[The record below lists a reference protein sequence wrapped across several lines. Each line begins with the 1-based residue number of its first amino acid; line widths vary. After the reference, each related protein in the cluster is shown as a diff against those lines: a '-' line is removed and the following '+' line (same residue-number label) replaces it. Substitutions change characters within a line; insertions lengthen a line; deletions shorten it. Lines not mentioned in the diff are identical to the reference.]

1 MSVLRKVRGNPN
13 AEITIY
19 RATPGSKIN
28 RGDWITLSKS
38 YAKWHNQS
46 QFDGK
51 ANVLEMRVKAK
62 DVQYAGDDINEFGYF
77 PDGDIKNSI
86 SNKTWQEYLEEN
98 YRSTGTRT
106 NMQNIKIPTVQDIQS
121 VENSNIDLPNPNRV
135 LNPLEISKLTPEDAS
150 TTPPLPNVRRN
161 RVNDGNSS
169 FASNIQ
175 NKTNMLNEE
184 QKGTILSDEEVRYY
198 DKITNKESL
207 EKAFEKL
214 NNNGRHETESWF
226 AKDSEN
232 ATATDIA
239 EGWILLKQYAD
250 NNDSDGM
257 VAVAKKL
264 RDMGTKAGEKA
275 GEELLGPA
283 YGAAGATL
291 GTVLGALIALAFL
304 GFVLWTYRGKMRRQ
318 YRTDRSHKL
327 ESYQHILKVLVFT
340 ALPILF
346 STAIYNIN
354 QILDLTIFN
363 HIMEAQGFTEDEYMA
378 LQGIYSGKYDTLVNV
393 PLSIPTALCASV
405 VPSLTAAV
413 ATRSKKL
420 VHAKID
426 QTLRLNMV
434 ITIPCGVGFLVLASP
449 LMVLLYNDASAT
461 PAYLLMIGSVVVVL
475 YSWASILNSILHGL
489 NYISS
494 PAKNAGIALVVHL
507 IAFVI
512 MMTVFKMNVYALAAG
527 NIVFSLCMYWLDQRK
542 VHKVCGFRINIMDT
556 FIKPLIASAVMGVIA
571 YVVYFG
577 LDKLIGGRWIPIC
590 VALAVAVVVY
600 VVVVLKIGTLSED
613 DITALPMGVRLLRY
627 CKKLHLLPQPGDE

>member
-1 MSVLRKVRGNPN
+1 MAEERQKRRTAPAQNDDFIAQGAILAAATVLTKVIGVVYRIPLANILGDTGNGFYGYAYQIYAMALMVSSLSLPTAVSKLVSAKMAVGQKRNALRVFACSMIFAVVVGLLVTAVVFFGADAISVHAMRSPLSVYALKML
-13 AEITIY
+13 A
-19 RATPGSKIN
+19 PGLFIVAIMAVI
-28 RGDWITLSKS
+28 R
-38 YAKWHNQS
+38 
-46 QFDGK
+46 
-51 ANVLEMRVKAK
+51 
-62 DVQYAGDDINEFGYF
+62 GYF
-77 PDGDIKNSI
+77 QGLGSMMPTAVSQIIEQLIRAVISI
-86 SNKTWQEYLEEN
+86 A
-98 YRSTGTRT
+98 GAA
-106 NMQNIKIPTVQDIQS
+106 IFV
-121 VENSNIDLPNPNRV
+121 
-135 LNPLEISKLTPEDAS
+135 
-150 TTPPLPNVRRN
+150 
-161 RVNDGNSS
+161 
-169 FASNIQ
+169 
-175 NKTNMLNEE
+175 
-184 QKGTILSDEEVRYY
+184 
-198 DKITNKESL
+198 
-207 EKAFEKL
+207 
-214 NNNGRHETESWF
+214 
-226 AKDSEN
+226 
-232 ATATDIA
+232 
-239 EGWILLKQYAD
+239 
-250 NNDSDGM
+250 
-257 VAVAKKL
+257 
-264 RDMGTKAGEKA
+264 DMGTKAGEKA

-527 NIVFSLCMYWLDQRK
+527 NIVFSLCMCWLDQRK

-556 FIKPLIASAVMGVIA
+556 FIKPLIASVVMGVIA
-571 YVVYFG
+571 YLVYFG

-627 CKKLHLLPQPGDE
+627 CKKLHLLPQSESE

>member
-1 MSVLRKVRGNPN
+1 MAEERQKRRTAPAQNDDFIAQGAILAAATVLTKVIGVVYRIPLANILGDTGNGFYGYAYQIYAMALMVSSLSLPTAVSKLVSAKMAVGQKRNALRVFACSMIFAVVVGLLVTAVVFFGADAISVHAMRSPLSVYALKML
-13 AEITIY
+13 A
-19 RATPGSKIN
+19 PGLFIVAIMAVI
-28 RGDWITLSKS
+28 R
-38 YAKWHNQS
+38 
-46 QFDGK
+46 
-51 ANVLEMRVKAK
+51 
-62 DVQYAGDDINEFGYF
+62 GYF
-77 PDGDIKNSI
+77 QGLGSMMPTAVSQIIEQLIRAVISI
-86 SNKTWQEYLEEN
+86 A
-98 YRSTGTRT
+98 GAA
-106 NMQNIKIPTVQDIQS
+106 IFV
-121 VENSNIDLPNPNRV
+121 
-135 LNPLEISKLTPEDAS
+135 
-150 TTPPLPNVRRN
+150 
-161 RVNDGNSS
+161 
-169 FASNIQ
+169 
-175 NKTNMLNEE
+175 
-184 QKGTILSDEEVRYY
+184 
-198 DKITNKESL
+198 
-207 EKAFEKL
+207 
-214 NNNGRHETESWF
+214 
-226 AKDSEN
+226 
-232 ATATDIA
+232 
-239 EGWILLKQYAD
+239 
-250 NNDSDGM
+250 
-257 VAVAKKL
+257 
-264 RDMGTKAGEKA
+264 DMGTKAGEKA

-527 NIVFSLCMYWLDQRK
+527 NIVFSLCMCWLDQRK

-556 FIKPLIASAVMGVIA
+556 FIKPLIASVVMGVIA
-571 YVVYFG
+571 YLVYFG

>member
-1 MSVLRKVRGNPN
+1 MAEERQKRRTAPAQNDDFIAQGAILAAATVLTKVIGVVYRIPLANILGDTGNGFYGYAYQIYAMALMVSSLSLPTAVSKLVSAKMAVGQKRNALRVFACSMIFAVVVGLLVTAVVFFGADAISVHAMRSPLSVYALKML
-13 AEITIY
+13 A
-19 RATPGSKIN
+19 PGLFIVAIMAVI
-28 RGDWITLSKS
+28 R
-38 YAKWHNQS
+38 
-46 QFDGK
+46 
-51 ANVLEMRVKAK
+51 
-62 DVQYAGDDINEFGYF
+62 GYF
-77 PDGDIKNSI
+77 QGLGSMMPTAVSQIIEQLIRAVISI
-86 SNKTWQEYLEEN
+86 A
-98 YRSTGTRT
+98 GAA
-106 NMQNIKIPTVQDIQS
+106 IFV
-121 VENSNIDLPNPNRV
+121 
-135 LNPLEISKLTPEDAS
+135 
-150 TTPPLPNVRRN
+150 
-161 RVNDGNSS
+161 
-169 FASNIQ
+169 
-175 NKTNMLNEE
+175 
-184 QKGTILSDEEVRYY
+184 
-198 DKITNKESL
+198 
-207 EKAFEKL
+207 
-214 NNNGRHETESWF
+214 
-226 AKDSEN
+226 
-232 ATATDIA
+232 
-239 EGWILLKQYAD
+239 
-250 NNDSDGM
+250 
-257 VAVAKKL
+257 
-264 RDMGTKAGEKA
+264 DMGTKAGEKA

-291 GTVLGALIALAFL
+291 GTVLGALIALGFL

-527 NIVFSLCMYWLDQRK
+527 NIVFSLCMCWLDQRK

-571 YVVYFG
+571 YLVYFG

-590 VALAVAVVVY
+590 VTLAVAVVVY

>member
-1 MSVLRKVRGNPN
+1 MAEERQKRRTAPAQNDDFIAQGAILAAATVLTKVIGVVYRIPLANILGDTGNGFYGYAYQIYAMALMVSSLSLPTAVSKLVSAKMAVGQKRNALRVFACSMIFAVVVGLLVTAVVFFGADAISVYAMRSPLSVYALKML
-13 AEITIY
+13 A
-19 RATPGSKIN
+19 PGLFIVAIMAVI
-28 RGDWITLSKS
+28 R
-38 YAKWHNQS
+38 
-46 QFDGK
+46 
-51 ANVLEMRVKAK
+51 
-62 DVQYAGDDINEFGYF
+62 GYF
-77 PDGDIKNSI
+77 QGLGSMMPTAVSQIIEQLIRAVISI
-86 SNKTWQEYLEEN
+86 A
-98 YRSTGTRT
+98 GAA
-106 NMQNIKIPTVQDIQS
+106 IFV
-121 VENSNIDLPNPNRV
+121 
-135 LNPLEISKLTPEDAS
+135 
-150 TTPPLPNVRRN
+150 
-161 RVNDGNSS
+161 
-169 FASNIQ
+169 
-175 NKTNMLNEE
+175 
-184 QKGTILSDEEVRYY
+184 
-198 DKITNKESL
+198 
-207 EKAFEKL
+207 
-214 NNNGRHETESWF
+214 
-226 AKDSEN
+226 
-232 ATATDIA
+232 
-239 EGWILLKQYAD
+239 
-250 NNDSDGM
+250 
-257 VAVAKKL
+257 
-264 RDMGTKAGEKA
+264 DMGTKAGEKA

-527 NIVFSLCMYWLDQRK
+527 NIVFSLCMCWLDQRK

-571 YVVYFG
+571 YLVWFG

>member
-1 MSVLRKVRGNPN
+1 MAEERQKRRTAPAQNDDFIAQGAILAAATVLTKVIGVVYRIPLANILGDTGNGFYGYAYQIYAMALMVSSLSLPTAVSKLVSAKMAVGQKRNALRVFACSMIFAVVVGLLVTAVVFFGADAISVHAMRSPLSVYALKML
-13 AEITIY
+13 A
-19 RATPGSKIN
+19 PGLFIVAIMAVI
-28 RGDWITLSKS
+28 R
-38 YAKWHNQS
+38 
-46 QFDGK
+46 
-51 ANVLEMRVKAK
+51 
-62 DVQYAGDDINEFGYF
+62 GYF
-77 PDGDIKNSI
+77 QGLGSMMPTAVSQIIEQLIRAVISI
-86 SNKTWQEYLEEN
+86 A
-98 YRSTGTRT
+98 GAA
-106 NMQNIKIPTVQDIQS
+106 IFV
-121 VENSNIDLPNPNRV
+121 
-135 LNPLEISKLTPEDAS
+135 
-150 TTPPLPNVRRN
+150 
-161 RVNDGNSS
+161 
-169 FASNIQ
+169 
-175 NKTNMLNEE
+175 
-184 QKGTILSDEEVRYY
+184 
-198 DKITNKESL
+198 
-207 EKAFEKL
+207 
-214 NNNGRHETESWF
+214 
-226 AKDSEN
+226 
-232 ATATDIA
+232 
-239 EGWILLKQYAD
+239 
-250 NNDSDGM
+250 
-257 VAVAKKL
+257 
-264 RDMGTKAGEKA
+264 DMGTKAGEKA

-527 NIVFSLCMYWLDQRK
+527 NIVFSLCMCWLDQRK

-556 FIKPLIASAVMGVIA
+556 FIKPLIASVVMGVIA
-571 YVVYFG
+571 YLVYFG

-590 VALAVAVVVY
+590 VTLAVAVVVY